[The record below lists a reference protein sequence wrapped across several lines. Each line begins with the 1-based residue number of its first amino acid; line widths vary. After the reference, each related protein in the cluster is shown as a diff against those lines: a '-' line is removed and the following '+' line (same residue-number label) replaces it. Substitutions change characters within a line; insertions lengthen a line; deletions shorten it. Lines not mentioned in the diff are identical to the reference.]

1 MEENILKEE
10 NNKLTE
16 ALNQTQKELDKTKIK
31 LRMAL
36 ELVKGISYL
45 IPNAVLQFNNELER
59 LDGED
64 KQSGPDTP
72 QEGTREEETEG

>member
-1 MEENILKEE
+1 MDANIIKEE

-16 ALNQTQKELDKTKIK
+16 ALDKTQKELDKTRTK

-64 KQSGPDTP
+64 QQPRESTP

>member
-1 MEENILKEE
+1 MEENILKE

-16 ALNQTQKELDKTKIK
+16 ALDKTQKELDKTRTK

-64 KQSGPDTP
+64 KQSGQDTP